1 MAAPTYIGDEWTA
14 AGFRL
19 AGVEVLVSGD
29 EDTLQMFERVLA
41 GSSPLLLL
49 SSGVAGQIPAAR
61 LEQARRHARPPVL
74 VVGDPAGRERPEPL
88 TRQLRRRMGVAE

>member
-1 MAAPTYIGDEWTA
+1 MPAPTYIGDEWTA

-19 AGVEVLVSGD
+19 AGVEVLVPGD
-29 EDTLQMFERVLA
+29 EDPLRVLERALA

-49 SSGVAGQIPAAR
+49 GSGFARQIPAQR
-61 LEQARRHARPPVL
+61 LEEARRHARPPLL

-88 TRQLRRRMGVAE
+88 TRRVRRRMGVAE